1 MRSRWTTPAL
11 VLALVAVLALSFLGA
26 AVRPGGPDAHASAG
40 SDDRATALL
49 TGHGVVPWTTPL
61 FSLSAEGGAGLL
73 ALQAALGAGVL
84 GFALG
89 HLRGRA
95 TARPEDRPRA
105 DADG

>member
-11 VLALVAVLALSFLGA
+11 VLALVAVLALSFLG
-26 AVRPGGPDAHASAG
+26 RPSDRGPDAHASAG

-61 FSLSAEGGAGLL
+61 FSLSAEGEAGLL